1 MLEEQ
6 IRGIYYKMGEMM
18 GSDEASMDEGNL
30 GCRRETDGEEW
41 QRWNGSWW
49 IRVEQQNLNS
59 RQRRKIS
66 RGLRRMITREQN
78 GMANLLKELRNEIR
92 AEVEETTRRHLN
104 TFSDDDE
111 LSRNHR
117 VDDDSQTDHRDA
129 SMRVRLDFAVTVFHT
144 CLETMIHVHHM
155 RSESSKVFTLILMAV
170 NAKR

>member
-59 RQRRKIS
+59 RQRRGNLQGSQEDDNPRTKW
-66 RGLRRMITREQN
+66 N
-78 GMANLLKELRNEIR
+78 GQPSERVTERN
-92 AEVEETTRRHLN
+92 
-104 TFSDDDE
+104 
-111 LSRNHR
+111 
-117 VDDDSQTDHRDA
+117 QGGG
-129 SMRVRLDFAVTVFHT
+129 
-144 CLETMIHVHHM
+144 
-155 RSESSKVFTLILMAV
+155 
-170 NAKR
+170 

>member
-1 MLEEQ
+1 
-6 IRGIYYKMGEMM
+6 
-18 GSDEASMDEGNL
+18 MDEGNL

-66 RGLRRMITREQN
+66 RSLRRMITREQN

-104 TFSDDDE
+104 TFSDDEE

-117 VDDDSQTDHRDA
+117 VDDDCQTDHRDA
-129 SMRVRLDFAVTVFHT
+129 SMRVRL
-144 CLETMIHVHHM
+144 
-155 RSESSKVFTLILMAV
+155 TLQ
-170 NAKR
+170 